1 MLNENISSI
10 LDNQSLE
17 NNAQLEAVPAAQ
29 KDMSYQD
36 ARTALQQAAAD
47 GVAKKQYTS
56 ANPKNIAPMVAKPS
70 AQGAMTDQAA
80 HNALSQAANDALHQ
94 YGGEAAGTAAK
105 QYTSPALENT
115 IQQEAIPSTQE
126 DKLYQDA
133 RNALKQAAVDAL
145 HQYGGE
151 ADGAAKKQY
160 TSAANDKKLW
170 RVEPEEKTR
179 IWKNTVKSQK
189 SVKAQTQLSS
199 IKGSLAPAD
208 FTDVDEAN
216 MLNKMYGQYIRYCDE
231 IGWLYYDSKRWLENS
246 IKAHGLV
253 QQMTERQLTE
263 SKQLYKLEKSKAKPD
278 DKRLVAIEA
287 YHKFACRER
296 SSGRQAACLTEA
308 QPGAVI
314 DIKELDR
321 DGFLLN
327 TPAGVIDLRSG
338 QMRMHRAEDYIT
350 KITSVS
356 PSNEN
361 ANIWA
366 EFLEDLTGGDRELQ
380 QYLQLVVGMSAIGKV
395 YYEGL
400 IIAIGEGGNGKSTFF
415 GSVKRVLG
423 DYAEMVN
430 SDIFI
435 RNSYTNKPS
444 ELATLKGER
453 LVLAAELDTGKDLD
467 SGVLKRVSSTD
478 EISARKVYH
487 DPMNF
492 TPSHTM
498 IMFTNNLPQVDTND
512 SGTWDRLVIVP
523 FFTRFRNSKGEK
535 KDYGSFLIEQ
545 CGGAILQW
553 IIDGAVMFLQT
564 GCKIE
569 RPTCV
574 INAVAK
580 YRKENDWLGHFIEDR
595 CVVDP
600 SNFQQSSSMYSTYK
614 AYCDETGETR
624 RSTREFKRAMERAGF
639 PCTHRRDGNYY
650 QGISCR
656 LV

>member
-80 HNALSQAANDALHQ
+80 HNALSQAGNDALHQ

-133 RNALKQAAVDAL
+133 RTALQQAAVDAL

-216 MLNKMYGQYIRYCDE
+216 MLNKMYGHYIRFCKE
-231 IGWLYYDSKRWLENS
+231 TGWLYYDGMRWLENS

-356 PSNEN
+356 PSHINED
-361 ANIWA
+361 IWNH
-366 EFLEDLTGGDRELQ
+366 FLDDLTGGDQELQ
-380 QYLQLVVGMSAIGKV
+380 QYLQLVVGMAAIGKV

-415 GSVKRVLG
+415 GAIKNVLG

-430 SDIFI
+430 PDIFI
-435 RNSYTNKPS
+435 RTSNINKS
-444 ELATLKGER
+444 AEIVTLKGER
-453 LVLAAELDTGKDLD
+453 LALAAELDTGKSLD
-467 SGVLKRVSSTD
+467 AGMLKRISSTD
-478 EISARKVYH
+478 MITARALYK
-487 DPMNF
+487 DPIQFMP
-492 TPSHTM
+492 THTTV
-498 IMFTNNLPQVDTND
+498 MFSNHLPQVDAGD
-512 SGTWDRLVIVP
+512 DGTWDRLVIVP
-523 FFTRFRNSKGEK
+523 FYTRFRNTSSEI
-535 KDYGSFLIEQ
+535 KDYGSYLINH

-553 IIDGAVMFLQT
+553 IIDGAVMFFKS
-564 GCKIE
+564 GCKIQH
-569 RPTCV
+569 PACV
-574 INAVAK
+574 KNAIAK
-580 YRKENDWLGHFIEDR
+580 YREENDWLGHFIEDR
-595 CVVDP
+595 CVIDP
-600 SNFQQSSSMYSTYK
+600 SYDEMSSEMYNTYQ
-614 AYCDETGETR
+614 AYCEASGEKK
-624 RSTREFKRAMERAGF
+624 RSMHDFKKAMERAGF
-639 PCTHRRDGNYY
+639 PCDHRNKGNFYV
-650 QGISCR
+650 GISCR